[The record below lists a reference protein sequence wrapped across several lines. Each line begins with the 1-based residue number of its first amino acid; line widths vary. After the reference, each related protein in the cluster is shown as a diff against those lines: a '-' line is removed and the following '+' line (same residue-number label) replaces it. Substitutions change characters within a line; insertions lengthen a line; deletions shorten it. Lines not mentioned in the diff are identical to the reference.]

1 MIKNYFKIA
10 LRNLKREK
18 LLSVINI
25 LGLATGIACCL
36 LISMYIFQEKSYDRF
51 HQKADRIVRAT
62 MELSYNGNLTKVAVT
77 GTKVLP
83 EFKRVFPE
91 VETGVRTYPV
101 TAVLQSADKLFSE
114 KQFVY
119 STPEFFDVFSFKLL
133 EGNPREV
140 LNKPNQLVLTISAA
154 KKYFGDGKVI
164 GETLKINDDKDY
176 VVSGIVE
183 DCPVNSQIKFN
194 VLASWSSLV
203 DPVYTQESWADA
215 SHYTYLLLKKPGMHT
230 ELEKKIAAYF
240 KSQNKDF
247 GVTGKDYLNIRV
259 QPLTDV
265 HLKAVVDGGFEPGGD
280 YRYVYIFSIVALL
293 ILLIAAANYVN
304 LTTARASDRAKEV
317 GVRKVV
323 GASRKQLFS
332 QFISE
337 SFLTVIVALLV
348 GILLVKFFLPSFNMI
363 AGKQLAFSSMLNTAP
378 LLTIGIILFAM
389 GFFGGLY
396 PALILSGFSPI
407 KTLKGNM
414 RLSSSGIGLRKSLF
428 VIQFFISVA
437 LIVSTLVIQN
447 QLSFIQDKKLGYNND
462 HVLVLRGDD
471 KVLSK
476 MSSIKTELLSNSNIK
491 GVTTCNQTPTFVPGK
506 YNLHLDNK
514 EILIGGIRVDKD
526 FIPTMGMNIVSGSN
540 FTTAEQEAAF
550 SNTDTVQRPMI
561 INEAAVHSFGWT
573 VNDAIGK
580 TFKFQ
585 GRNSIVKGVVNDFHF
600 TSMHETINP
609 IVIFLSKRTGRILV
623 KLSGT
628 DLSQS
633 LVHVKTKWSE
643 FAPHL
648 PFEYEF
654 LDEQFDKL
662 YSAETRTG
670 KIFYAFALLAIGLA
684 CLGLLGLVTF
694 SAQQRTKEIGIRKV
708 LGASVIG
715 IVTLLSKDFLRLIA
729 IATVIA
735 IPVSWWA
742 MNKWLQD
749 FAYRV
754 NISWQIFLIAGV
766 IALLIAL
773 ITLSFQAIR
782 AAIVNPV
789 KSLRTE

>member
-1 MIKNYFKIA
+1 MIKIYFKIA
-10 LRNLKREK
+10 FRNLKREK

-51 HQKADRIVRAT
+51 HQNADRIVRTT
-62 MELSYNGNLTKVAVT
+62 MELSFNGNLTKVPVT

-83 EFKRVFPE
+83 EFRRVFPE
-91 VETGVRTYPV
+91 VESGVRTYPV
-101 TAVLQSADKLFSE
+101 TTVLQAGDKLFSE

-140 LNKPNQLVLTISAA
+140 LNKPAQLVLTVSAA

-164 GETLKINDDKDY
+164 GETLRINNDKDY
-176 VVSGIVE
+176 VVAGIVE

-194 VLASWSSLV
+194 VLASWSSLT
-203 DPVYTQESWADA
+203 DPVYNVESWADA
-215 SHYTYLLLKKPGMHT
+215 SHYTYLLLKKPGMHK

-240 KSQNKDF
+240 KSQNKDY
-247 GVTGKDYLNIRV
+247 GVDGKDYLNIRV

-293 ILLIAAANYVN
+293 ILLIASANYVN

-337 SFLTVIVALLV
+337 SFITVFVALLF
-348 GILLVKFFLPSFNMI
+348 GMLLVKFFLPAFNMM
-363 AGKQLAFSSMLNTAP
+363 AGKQLVFSSMLNTAP
-378 LLTIGIILFAM
+378 LLAVGIILLAI
-389 GFFGGLY
+389 GFFGGIY
-396 PALILSGFSPI
+396 PALILSGFNPI
-407 KTLKGNM
+407 KTLKGNL

-437 LIVSTLVIQN
+437 LIVSTLVIQS

-471 KVLSK
+471 MVLSK

-514 EILIGGIRVDKD
+514 EIIIGGIRVDKD
-526 FIPTMGMNIVSGSN
+526 FIPTMGMNIVNGSN
-540 FTTAEQEAAF
+540 FTIAEQEAAF
-550 SNTDTVQRPMI
+550 TNTDTIQRPVI
-561 INEAAVHSFGWT
+561 INEAAVRSFGWSA
-573 VNDAIGK
+573 NDAIGK

-585 GRNSIVKGVVNDFHF
+585 DRNSIVKAVVKDFHF
-600 TSMHETINP
+600 TSLHETINP
-609 IVIFLSKRTGRILV
+609 IVIFLSSRTGKILV

-628 DLSQS
+628 DIAQS
-633 LVHVKTKWSE
+633 LVHLKTKWSE

-684 CLGLLGLVTF
+684 SLGLLGLVTF

-708 LGASVIG
+708 LGASIIG
-715 IVTLLSKDFLRLIA
+715 IITLLSKDFLRLIA

-754 NISWQIFLIAGV
+754 NISWQTFLVAGL

-773 ITLSFQAIR
+773 LTLSFQTIR
-782 AAIVNPV
+782 AAMVNPV

>member
-1 MIKNYFKIA
+1 MA
-10 LRNLKREK
+10 
-18 LLSVINI
+18 
-25 LGLATGIACCL
+25 
-36 LISMYIFQEKSYDRF
+36 
-51 HQKADRIVRAT
+51 
-62 MELSYNGNLTKVAVT
+62 
-77 GTKVLP
+77 
-83 EFKRVFPE
+83 
-91 VETGVRTYPV
+91 
-101 TAVLQSADKLFSE
+101 
-114 KQFVY
+114 
-119 STPEFFDVFSFKLL
+119 
-133 EGNPREV
+133 
-140 LNKPNQLVLTISAA
+140 
-154 KKYFGDGKVI
+154 
-164 GETLKINDDKDY
+164 
-176 VVSGIVE
+176 GIVE

-203 DPVYTQESWADA
+203 DPVYQQESWADA
-215 SHYTYLLLKKPGMHT
+215 SHYTYLLLKKPGMHK
-230 ELEKKIAAYF
+230 ELEKKIAVYF
-240 KSQNKDF
+240 KSQNKDY
-247 GVTGKDYLNIRV
+247 GVAGKDYLNIRV
-259 QPLTDV
+259 QPFTDV
-265 HLKAVVDGGFEPGGD
+265 HLKAVVEGGFEPGGD

-337 SFLTVIVALLV
+337 SFLTVIVSLLV
-348 GILLVKFFLPSFNMI
+348 GVLLVKFFLPSFNMI
-363 AGKQLAFSSMLNTAP
+363 AGKQLAFSSMLNIAP
-378 LLTIGIILFAM
+378 LLTIGIILLAI
-389 GFFGGLY
+389 GFFGGIY
-396 PALILSGFSPI
+396 PALILSGFNPV

-476 MSSIKTELLSNSNIK
+476 MSSIKTALLSNSSVK

-506 YNLHLDNK
+506 YNLNLENK
-514 EILIGGIRVDKD
+514 ETIIGGIRVDKD
-526 FIPTMGMNIVSGSN
+526 FIPTMGMNIVTGTN
-540 FTTAEQEAAF
+540 FTTAEQQAAF
-550 SNTDTVQRPMI
+550 TNTDTIQRPVI
-561 INEAAVHSFGWT
+561 INEAAVHSFGWSA
-573 VNDAIGK
+573 NDAIGK

-585 GRNSIVKGVVNDFHF
+585 GRNSIVKAVVNDFHF

-609 IVIFLSKRTGRILV
+609 IVIFLSSRTGKILV

-628 DLSQS
+628 DITQS
-633 LVHVKTKWSE
+633 LVHLKTKWSE

-708 LGASVIG
+708 LGATVIG
-715 IVTLLSKDFLRLIA
+715 IVALLSKDFLRLVA

-754 NISWQIFLIAGV
+754 NISWQTFLVAGV

-773 ITLSFQAIR
+773 LTLSFQAIR